1 MAMSERRPRV
11 EESQSSDPVGSWIA
25 IGAGLGTAFGVIYGN
40 IAIGVALGAA
50 LGVVI
55 GAVEQS
61 KARKG

>member
-1 MAMSERRPRV
+1 MSERRPRV
-11 EESQSSDPVGSWIA
+11 EESQSSDQMGNWIA

-40 IAIGVALGAA
+40 IAIGVALGVA